1 MSKKIKILILGS
13 LLLNVFLVG
22 LVIGNVSQ
30 GFRRERFIGRHAPE
44 LASKL
49 SQDKAA
55 LFFETVEK
63 VHLDNKKVHNE
74 IREARKKAMKV
85 LTAPEFDEATY
96 QMELEKVHK
105 LRGLIMQRLADA
117 TIELAGQFDRKE
129 RRALAQH
136 LRRPPRPRWSERP
149 PRGGTPPH
157 HEVP

>member
-22 LVIGNVSQ
+22 VVIGNVSQ
-30 GFRRERFIGRHAPE
+30 GFRRGPYIRRHAPE
-44 LASKL
+44 LVSKL

-55 LFFETVEK
+55 LFFQTLER
-63 VHLDNKKVHNE
+63 VHLDNKKVHKQ
-74 IREARKKAMKV
+74 IRKARKKAMKI

-105 LRGLIMQRLADA
+105 LRSLMMQRLADA
-117 TIELAGQFDRKE
+117 TIELARRFDRKE

-136 LRRPPRPRWSERP
+136 LGRPPKPPWNEKPQHGERP
-149 PRGGTPPH
+149 LH